1 MATVTA
7 RSVFHSE
14 RDCKRPLR
22 ATLAAVDD
30 YEVSATYFGAVADGL
45 KRVGQLD
52 AVLAACP
59 SDAAAVLQNPWL
71 ETWHPA
77 RLLEAVGDAVLGVAG
92 PAAFEE
98 IGYRT
103 MRARYGD
110 IVLPMLKSSLRSSGN
125 SPAAIFATLDGQ
137 VKVAMRGLDVRW
149 KPSSPSA
156 GVLTVKYPRV
166 VGAPVEATWRG
177 IFRFAFEVCQ
187 KQGAVDAVERLAD
200 GAVLAF
206 SLSWVP
212 PPAP

>member
-1 MATVTA
+1 M
-7 RSVFHSE
+7 
-14 RDCKRPLR
+14 
-22 ATLAAVDD
+22 DD
-30 YEVSATYFGAVADGL
+30 YEVSAAYFDAVASGL
-45 KRVGQLD
+45 TRVGQLE

-59 SDAAAVLQNPWL
+59 PEAAAVLRNPWL

-77 RLLEAVGDAVLGVAG
+77 RLLEAVGEAVLSVAG
-92 PAAFEE
+92 AATFEE

-110 IVLPMLKSSLRSSGN
+110 IVLPMLKSSLKSSGN

-137 VKVAMRGLDVRW
+137 VKAAMRGLDVRW
-149 KPSSPSA
+149 KPAGPTA
-156 GVLTVKYPRV
+156 GVLTITYPRV

-187 KQGAVDAVERLAD
+187 KRGAVERVERLQE

-206 SLSWVP
+206 TLSWEL